1 MRDQGPV
8 QSSSVLRFPEWQSEY
23 EAAVRETDISKLF
36 KCVEV
41 AESALHK
48 RLEVLEGSSDHGA
61 ERSAI
66 AAALAFLKVI
76 KREKLH
82 FGSQE
87 G

>member
-1 MRDQGPV
+1 MVDPGPV
-8 QSSSVLRFPEWQSEY
+8 QSSSVLQFPEWQSEY
-23 EAAVRETDISKLF
+23 EAVLRENDIGKLF
-36 KCVEV
+36 KCVEI
-41 AESALHK
+41 AESALHN
-48 RLEVLEGSSDHGA
+48 RLETLEGFSDHGA